1 MAGVEAVVRTTD
13 MQKDMQQDAVD
24 CAAYALQRFSEQ
36 KSIAQFIKKE
46 FDEKYNAKWHV
57 VVGHDFASYVTHEV
71 KDFTY
76 FFIGQLAFLIWRTH
90 PNDFRVVKI
99 SESGRVVTK
108 DASND

>member
-24 CAAYALQRFSEQ
+24 CAAY
-36 KSIAQFIKKE
+36 

-71 KDFTY
+71 K
-76 FFIGQLAFLIWRTH
+76 
-90 PNDFRVVKI
+90 
-99 SESGRVVTK
+99 
-108 DASND
+108 